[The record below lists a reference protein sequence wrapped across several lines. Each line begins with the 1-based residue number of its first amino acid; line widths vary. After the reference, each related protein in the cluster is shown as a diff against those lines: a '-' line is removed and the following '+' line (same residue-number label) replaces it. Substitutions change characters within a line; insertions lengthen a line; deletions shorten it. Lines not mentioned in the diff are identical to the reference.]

1 MDINKLTNEIKY
13 LISTKREDNWWDFKR
28 EHHHD
33 KAELVHDILCMANNR
48 PRRDSYIIFGVADD
62 DFSITGVENDLYRR
76 NQQGITDILR
86 NITFVG
92 STRPR
97 IEMQTFTINN
107 HEIDVLIIKDS
118 LEVPYYLEKD
128 YQDKDVKNK
137 NGKNYGKIV
146 RAYHVYT
153 RVVDNNTPIDKQ
165 ADLNDVEFL
174 WRKRFGLLESPL
186 DRIMMY
192 LKNSNLWDCSPDNY
206 NSEKLYYRFSPE
218 FTIESIV
225 DDSKDGYQYY
235 LFNQTDIHPR
245 WYDINLYYHQTMLAS
260 LEGLSL
266 DGGRYFTPSP
276 RTDGIS
282 LTKYHHWDISFNY
295 FIKDS
300 IEQIVNE
307 FYYHPYGDDET
318 IAHDKFMDCILLFET
333 NDEKERFKN
342 YVFYNWNNK
351 EEYSSNIWMP
361 YFEEIEGYNMDVI
374 KEEYRNSQILQK
386 MLVAFRKEACK

>member
-1 MDINKLTNEIKY
+1 MDTEQLVISLIK
-13 LISTKREDNWWDFKR
+13 TRREDDWWDFKR

-62 DFSITGVENDLYRR
+62 DCSITGVENDSYRR

-137 NGKNYGKIV
+137 DGKNYGKIV

-192 LKNSNLWDCSPDNY
+192 LKNSNLWDCSSDNY

-282 LTKYHHWDISFNY
+282 LTKYHHWDISFKY

-300 IEQIVNE
+300 IEHIVNV
-307 FYYHPYGDDET
+307 FYYHPDGDDET

>member
-1 MDINKLTNEIKY
+1 MDTEQLVISLIK
-13 LISTKREDNWWDFKR
+13 TRREDDWWDFKR

-62 DFSITGVENDLYRR
+62 DDCSITGVENDSYRR

-92 STRPR
+92 SARPR

-137 NGKNYGKIV
+137 DGKNYGKIV

-260 LEGLSL
+260 LEELAHLGV
-266 DGGRYFTPSP
+266 GGIP
-276 RTDGIS
+276 
-282 LTKYHHWDISFNY
+282 LV
-295 FIKDS
+295 
-300 IEQIVNE
+300 E
-307 FYYHPYGDDET
+307 
-318 IAHDKFMDCILLFET
+318 
-333 NDEKERFKN
+333 ERVREALPLYIRKP
-342 YVFYNWNNK
+342 WP
-351 EEYSSNIWMP
+351 ES
-361 YFEEIEGYNMDVI
+361 
-374 KEEYRNSQILQK
+374 
-386 MLVAFRKEACK
+386 FRKVLRVHNRIPAPGIFRSGRIGG